1 MFVCVG
7 LGWGGGGEMERAP
20 CIVAPPVPGVL
31 VYVLSSGFIV
41 VTVIVFNIIALN
53 VTKFMQ
59 AT

>member
-1 MFVCVG
+1 
-7 LGWGGGGEMERAP
+7 MERAP